1 MNINS
6 DQNNN
11 SPDTAIKSNF
21 WQELLHRK
29 VIRVASVYIVTGWII
44 IQVAVATF
52 ASFGIPDWAFR
63 FVTLMVLLGL
73 PVALVLA
80 WAFELTPDGIK
91 ATKSKKSSHITDDS
105 HKGLNK
111 KRNWHAYALG
121 ALLPTIIFGALA
133 TYFYLQ
139 TGNSAAASND
149 SVAQTDTM
157 ATKPVEQSIAVMP
170 LVNMSS
176 HEENVFFAGG
186 IHEDVLTNLSRI
198 NNLQV
203 KSRTSMLKYAASDMT
218 LSEIGK
224 ELNVDYIVEGSV
236 RRIGN
241 HVRVT
246 IQLIDAT
253 NENHLWANN
262 FERELVDSFATQ
274 SELSREISSSL
285 HLEIQ
290 PESVENF
297 EGMPTSSV
305 KAYDL
310 YMRAASLEKTEGR
323 TEKSIKNR
331 SEMLEEV
338 VAIDPDFVEAWA
350 VLKRL
355 YDTML
360 DRIKGA
366 AWYLGDGQNGEKLI
380 AELQVK
386 SQRAMQKAMALDPNN
401 VETLLSSVVDNIWP
415 KTMEEMQKNKV
426 IFDKIIESHP
436 EHAKSWYHLGWW
448 YSKLGDMPDQN
459 SKVAKENAA
468 AAFEKSLRFDPFN
481 ARIVRAMLEWYRLI
495 ESQKDVTRLV
505 ERLTQ
510 IIPDTA
516 NDRSLARVSLSTKQ
530 RRVREL
536 FLATADQGYLK
547 ELEKIG
553 AERRKR
559 EDYQYP
565 ISKILAQ
572 ISLRIFTNEQD
583 ELLTLSNHTITIDHS
598 LAAEWI
604 FYRLKFIKL
613 LVYLNRDQM
622 ELAKVIAQ
630 DILSK
635 NENPL
640 KNLLDPFGEIRSS
653 LVKAYMVS
661 GEGNEDKALKI
672 AEVMLVDD
680 HFRNDETFAQRISV
694 ISYVDVDRAVAM
706 AFAKQAKH
714 KNWKGFDEL
723 AAYHLYHHQF
733 LTHPRIQEYYIKEG
747 KWINYLVERVPEYA
761 KYKLKAAE

>member
-1 MNINS
+1 MSTEN
-6 DQNNN
+6 NNN
-11 SPDTAIKSNF
+11 SSDDVVKQSF
-21 WQELLHRK
+21 WQELMHRK

-52 ASFGIPDWAFR
+52 SSFGIPDWAIR

-91 ATKSKKSSHITDDS
+91 VTQSKKASDTKSDS
-105 HKGLNK
+105 NIGLNK

-121 ALLPTIIFGALA
+121 ALLPTLIFGALA

-139 TGNSAAASND
+139 TGNSVAAGKQPEN
-149 SVAQTDTM
+149 QTDTV
-157 ATKPVEQSIAVMP
+157 AVKSTVQSIAVMP

-198 NNLQV
+198 DNLQV

-224 ELNVDYIVEGSV
+224 ELNVDFIVEGSV

-274 SELSREISSSL
+274 SEISREISSSL

-290 PESVENF
+290 PESVEKF

-323 TEKSIKNR
+323 TEQSIKNR

-338 VAIDPDFVEAWA
+338 VAIDHEFVEAWA

-360 DRIKGA
+360 DRVKGA
-366 AWYLGDGQNGEKLI
+366 AWYLGDGQNAEKLI
-380 AELQVK
+380 AELQDK

-401 VETLLSSVVDNIWP
+401 VETLLSSVTDNIWP
-415 KTMEEMQKNKV
+415 KTMEEMKSNKA
-426 IFDKIIESHP
+426 IFDKILENHP

-459 SKVAKENAA
+459 SKVAKKNAV

-481 ARIVRAMLEWYRLI
+481 ARIVRALLDWYRLA
-495 ESQKDVTRLV
+495 ESQEDVTRLV

-516 NDRSLARVSLSTKQ
+516 KDRRLTRVNLSTKL
-530 RRVREL
+530 RRVKLL
-536 FLATADQGYLK
+536 FLETADQDYIKGYK
-547 ELEKIG
+547 ETVK
-553 AERRKR
+553 ERIQRN
-559 EDYQYP
+559 DYQYE
-565 ISKILAQ
+565 ISEFVGKID
-572 ISLRIFTNEQD
+572 SHIFTNELD
-583 ELLTLSNHTITIDHS
+583 ELLSITNQTIKTDNNE
-598 LAAEWI
+598 LAKET
-604 FYRLKFIKL
+604 YYYLKFNKL
-613 LVYLNRDQM
+613 FVYLNRDQM
-622 ELAKVIAQ
+622 ELAKVVAQ

-635 NENPL
+635 QEKPL
-640 KNLLDPFGEIRSS
+640 KNLLDNYGTIQSA
-653 LVKAYMVS
+653 LVAAYTVLKV
-661 GEGNEDKALKI
+661 ENDKALKI
-672 AEVMLVDD
+672 AEAMLVDD
-680 HFRNDETFAQRISV
+680 NLQGDETFAFRIVVMSLV
-694 ISYVDVDRAVAM
+694 NVDRAVEL

-714 KNWKGFDEL
+714 KNWKGFDVL
-723 AAYHLYHHQF
+723 AAYHLFSHQF
-733 LTHPRIQEYYIKEG
+733 LLHPKIQQYYVNEG
-747 KWINYLVERVPEYA
+747 KWINYLAERVPEYA
-761 KYKLKAAE
+761 KYKH

>member
-6 DQNNN
+6 DQNND
-11 SPDTAIKSNF
+11 SPDTAVKASF

-80 WAFELTPDGIK
+80 WAFELTPNGIK

-121 ALLPTIIFGALA
+121 ALLPSMIFGALA

-139 TGNSAAASND
+139 TGNSSAASND

-157 ATKPVEQSIAVMP
+157 ATKPVELSIAVMP

-224 ELNVDYIVEGSV
+224 ELNVDFIVEGSV

-290 PESVENF
+290 PESVEKL

-310 YMRAASLEKTEGR
+310 YMRAASLEKIEGR
-323 TEKSIKNR
+323 TEQSIKNR
-331 SEMLEEV
+331 SDMLEEA

-360 DRIKGA
+360 DRVKGPG
-366 AWYLGDGQNGEKLI
+366 WYLGDGQNGEKLI
-380 AELQVK
+380 AELQAK
-386 SQRAMQKAMALDPNN
+386 SQRAIQKAMALDPNN

-415 KTMEEMQKNKV
+415 KPIEEMQRNKV
-426 IFDKIIESHP
+426 IFDKILETHA

-448 YSKLGDMPDQN
+448 YSKLGDMPEQD
-459 SKVAKENAA
+459 SKLAKENAA

-481 ARIVRAMLEWYRLI
+481 ARIVRAMLDWYRLT
-495 ESQKDVTRLV
+495 ESQEDVTRLV

-516 NDRSLARVSLSTKQ
+516 NERSLARVSLRTKQ
-530 RRVREL
+530 HRVYEL

-547 ELEKIG
+547 ALEEIIT
-553 AERRKR
+553 ERTNK

-565 ISKILAQ
+565 INSIYDQ
-572 ISLRIFTNEQD
+572 IHWRIFTNEQD
-583 ELLTLSNHTITIDHS
+583 ELLTLANHTITIDHS
-598 LAAEWI
+598 LAAEWR
-604 FYRLKFIKL
+604 FYYFKYIKL
-613 LVYLNRDQM
+613 LVYLNREQM

-640 KNLLDPFGEIRSS
+640 ENLLDPYGNIRAS
-653 LVKAYMVS
+653 LAKAYTVV
-661 GEGNEDKALKI
+661 GDDDKALKI
-672 AEVMLVDD
+672 AEAMLVDD
-680 HFRNDETFAQRISV
+680 NFRNDEIFSKRISAM
-694 ISYVDVDRAVAM
+694 SFADVDRAVAL
-706 AFAKQAKH
+706 AFAEQAKH
-714 KNWKGFDEL
+714 KNWKGFDQL

-733 LTHPRIQEYYIKEG
+733 LTHPRIQEYYVKEG
-747 KWINYLVERVPEYA
+747 KWINYLAERVPGYA
-761 KYKLKAAE
+761 KYKR